1 MSTSFSVNALFAGK
15 PQPLGPRGAPSS
27 IVKAPVD
34 ALTVHRDRTDEDEQA
49 NKRLHGGPEKVLHQ
63 FNPTNYLTLRKHF
76 PEGEFS
82 LGSIGENISV
92 EGMDDATVYIGDIW
106 KFGEVELQVS
116 APRAPCNK
124 ISQRFE
130 VPNLDRFVGER
141 GITGWYYRVIKTG
154 TISVGD
160 EVTLLHREDD
170 TVNVHTLMQCA
181 HTKADKALAQKLAN
195 LEALDDEWREKCQKI
210 ADKIADK

>member
-27 IVKAPVD
+27 IVKSPID
-34 ALTVHRDRTDEDEQA
+34 KLTVHMDRTDEDEQA

-106 KFGEVELQVS
+106 KFGDVELQVS
-116 APRAPCNK
+116 APRAPCSK
-124 ISQRFE
+124 ISQRFNI
-130 VPNLDRFVGER
+130 PNLDRFVGER

-154 TISVGD
+154 VINVGG
-160 EVTLLHREDD
+160 EVALLHREDD
-170 TVNVHTLMQCA
+170 TVNIHTLMQCA
-181 HTKADKALAQKLAN
+181 HTKADKVLAGKLAQLTV
-195 LEALDDEWREKCQKI
+195 LDDEWREKCAKI
-210 ADKIADK
+210 ALKAR